1 MPTPVQ
7 YGIRQPGEPVLRDFQ
22 HASRLYRESDL
33 RLAPKTKFLY
43 HVVFNINSSALKNL
57 GFKYRH
63 QNEIN
68 MLVKSAELPKFT
80 VQSETL
86 NQYNRKKVVQN
97 KIDYQPVTLRFHD
110 DNYGVVGQLWYN
122 YFNYYYG
129 DTSAADNIGAYNRT
143 AMKAKPFIKASYGL
157 DNNSTV
163 PFFTSIVIYQLAKK
177 AWYAYKLINP
187 IVTQW
192 NHDTLDSSS
201 SQPAEQSMTL
211 AYESV
216 AYETGR
222 VRNGIPNG
230 FSQEHYDQTPSP
242 YAADPQARRAASD
255 PVALGGGTSIFG
267 NASSILGGISSV
279 LGAMGDPNTFKN
291 PAALIGT
298 AITAVNTYQNAKN
311 LTKEG
316 ALNQVTGAVLTGI
329 NATARVGLSGQPNV
343 SFPVPGA
350 SQSTPAK
357 AISIFG
363 PQGG

>member
-1 MPTPVQ
+1 
-7 YGIRQPGEPVLRDFQ
+7 
-22 HASRLYRESDL
+22 
-33 RLAPKTKFLY
+33 
-43 HVVFNINSSALKNL
+43 
-57 GFKYRH
+57 
-63 QNEIN
+63 
-68 MLVKSAELPKFT
+68 
-80 VQSETL
+80 
-86 NQYNRKKVVQN
+86 
-97 KIDYQPVTLRFHD
+97 
-110 DNYGVVGQLWYN
+110 
-122 YFNYYYG
+122 
-129 DTSAADNIGAYNRT
+129 
-143 AMKAKPFIKASYGL
+143 MKAKPFIKASYGL

-279 LGAMGDPNTFKN
+279 LGAMSDPNTFKN